1 MSSNQIEPWPQGLR
15 GSNQSGMRAHNER
28 IVLSLLRRN
37 SALAKAEI
45 ARLTGL
51 SAQTVSVIMRSLEAD
66 GLLTRGDP
74 VRGKVGQPSVPM
86 RLAPDGAYFYGLK
99 IGRRIVEL
107 VLTDFVGRA
116 HGRVHLTHRYPT
128 PDATIRFAHDAMVQL
143 ASRLPPGARRR
154 IAGLGIAIPFQ
165 LWGWAKSIGI
175 EDQAMEEWKT
185 RDIRAEIA
193 ADCPFPVYV
202 ENDASAACGAEL
214 VLGDQSAPRTFLYFY
229 IGFFVG
235 GGVVLNG
242 SLYTGRRGN
251 AGALGSLPVA
261 GDQSARQQ
269 LIDVASL
276 AVLEKSLD
284 RIGRNTLTLWGPP
297 EDWDVDDDVL
307 TRWIGHAA
315 SGLANAIVAAAS
327 VIDFEAALL
336 DGWLPKETRSRLV
349 VATEAELAKL
359 NLDGLDPPEIRP
371 GTVGPDARALGAA
384 CLPLSDRFLVNHHAQ
399 F

>member
-1 MSSNQIEPWPQGLR
+1 
-15 GSNQSGMRAHNER
+15 
-28 IVLSLLRRN
+28 
-37 SALAKAEI
+37 
-45 ARLTGL
+45 
-51 SAQTVSVIMRSLEAD
+51 
-66 GLLTRGDP
+66 
-74 VRGKVGQPSVPM
+74 
-86 RLAPDGAYFYGLK
+86 
-99 IGRRIVEL
+99 
-107 VLTDFVGRA
+107 
-116 HGRVHLTHRYPT
+116 
-128 PDATIRFAHDAMVQL
+128 
-143 ASRLPPGARRR
+143 
-154 IAGLGIAIPFQ
+154 
-165 LWGWAKSIGI
+165 
-175 EDQAMEEWKT
+175 
-185 RDIRAEIA
+185 
-193 ADCPFPVYV
+193 V

-214 VLGDQSAPRTFLYFY
+214 
-229 IGFFVG
+229 
-235 GGVVLNG
+235 
-242 SLYTGRRGN
+242 
-251 AGALGSLPVA
+251 AL

-297 EDWDVDDDVL
+297 EEWDVDDDVL

-336 DGWLPKETRSRLV
+336 DGWLPKGTRSRLV

-359 NLDGLDPPEIRP
+359 NLDGIDPPEIRP